1 MKRFADCWST
11 LVRFFRNPLMAI
23 LSLLFVSSCPEVI
36 GDRCGDNLPPCP
48 NGTSCI
54 EGRCRSDGMAGGTAT
69 GGGSTAGGSAGGGE
83 GGVVVVDAGHD
94 GGPGSDGGA
103 DAGSPRD
110 AGRVLTVVDL
120 ALYVQP
126 DGGVEEHPRMGELVN
141 ALFFLADGG
150 LLRLPMA
157 SDGGGVF
164 VAENAPAGPWVIE
177 SIPQDSFKAYFDVLD
192 DWQDITSVISLG
204 RPGIPVSRQEY
215 FRLDLMTQPWGEP
228 GLSSLQISSRSA
240 GSRFIIYPEPPVG
253 TVVLYDQYPA
263 VEARGP
269 AIRTTDDAR
278 ISQFQV
284 VFRDGGA
291 ASSEIVGSA
300 EVSGFMLPG
309 QYVSAT
315 LLPSANV
322 GNAMAVLDAGAIALL
337 LGGAGGTCGITIEEL
352 AGDLRPLIAVQ
363 VYYIDF
369 ESIFDSYQF
378 NVPHPSGS
386 PVSAEFRCTLRSA
399 SPVPTADGGL
409 ETSDAGFVL
418 QAAQDSSTYTVD
430 RLQLDGGVVTPPLV
444 AMPQAIL
451 VDGLSSPGVVSAS
464 PTVSWSAPST
474 GNTTYYQVIVRRLTR
489 TGSSF
494 VRSVIALFY
503 TTGMRVQIPRGV
515 LVSGERYAFQVS
527 AISTQRSGSGRPW
540 KLALPIGVGSRGSPI
555 VFVK

>member
-1 MKRFADCWST
+1 MKRTANGWRT
-11 LVRFFRNPLMAI
+11 LVRYFPNPLLAI
-23 LSLLFVSSCPEVI
+23 LFLLFASSCPEVI
-36 GDRCGDNLPPCP
+36 GDRCGDSLPPCP
-48 NGTSCI
+48 NGTTCI

-69 GGGSTAGGSAGGGE
+69 GGSTAGGSAGGGG

-164 VAENAPAGPWVIE
+164 VAENAPAGPWVVE
-177 SIPQDSFKAYFDVLD
+177 SIPQDTFKAYFDVLD
-192 DWQDITSVISLG
+192 DSQDITLVVNPG
-204 RPGIPVSRQEY
+204 RPGIPVTRLDY
-215 FRLDLMTQPWGEP
+215 FRLDLTTQPWGEP
-228 GLSSLQISSRSA
+228 TETSIQISSRSA
-240 GSRFIIYPEPPVG
+240 GSRFIIYPEPPLG
-253 TVVLYDQYPA
+253 TVVLYGQYPA
-263 VEARGP
+263 EDVRGP
-269 AIRTTDDAR
+269 AIRASDDVR
-278 ISQFQV
+278 ISQFQLNS
-284 VFRDGGA
+284 RDGGA
-291 ASSEIVGSA
+291 TSDEIVGSA
-300 EVSGFMLPG
+300 SVAGVTVPG

-315 LLPSANV
+315 LLPPTYF
-322 GNAMAVLDAGAIALL
+322 GNAKAVLDAGAIASL
-337 LGGAGGTCGITIEEL
+337 LGGTGNSCAITIEEL
-352 AGDLRPLIAVQ
+352 AGDLRPISPVQ
-363 VYYIDF
+363 VFNIAF
-369 ESIFDSYQF
+369 ENFIDSYQF
-378 NVPHPSGS
+378 DVPHPSGS

-409 ETSDAGFVL
+409 EASDAGFVL
-418 QAAQDSSTYTVD
+418 QATQDVSTYTVD

-474 GNTTYYQVIVRRLTR
+474 GNTTYHQVIVRRLTR
-489 TGSSF
+489 TGNSF
-494 VRSVIALFY
+494 VRSAIALFY

-527 AISTQRSGSGRPW
+527 AISTQPSGSGRPW
-540 KLALPIGVGSRGSPI
+540 KLALPISVGSRGAPI